1 MADSLRDKLAKNT
14 AAAPMA
20 RAAQTFTTT
29 SSGEGADRERSAER
43 NNSRTTV
50 YLSPDLRRR
59 LKIAAA
65 NTERTMN
72 EIIVEATEAWL
83 SEHSDT

>member
-1 MADSLRDKLAKNT
+1 MANSLRDKLAKNT
-14 AAAPMA
+14 AVAPMA

-29 SSGEGADRERSAER
+29 PAEETAGPERSAER
-43 NNSRTTV
+43 NNSRTSV
-50 YLSPDLRRR
+50 YLAPDLRRR